1 MNNIFYDSINLLYT
15 LDSYLLEVIG
25 LSLYIS
31 LSALIISILISLPI
45 ASILSIKNFT
55 GKSFI
60 TIIFNSLMSLPPVAV
75 GVILYILISY
85 NGPLGHLE
93 LLYTPS
99 AMIFAQTILIIPI
112 IVSLSK
118 DSIDSCLNYYRDYFL
133 SINAN
138 FLSIMQTILW
148 EVRYKLLINILAGLG
163 RALSEVGAIIIV
175 GGNIDHLTRVMTT
188 SIVLETSRGNLT
200 KALGLGISLILIAL
214 LINIILSLI
223 KNKELEGNNEY

>member
-55 GKSFI
+55 GKSSI

-99 AMIFAQTILIIPI
+99 AMISAQTILVIPI

-118 DSIDSCLNYYRDYFL
+118 DSIDSCLNYYRDYLL

-138 FLSIMQTILW
+138 FLSIMKTILW

-200 KALGLGISLILIAL
+200 KALGLGISLIIIAL

-223 KNKELEGNNEY
+223 KNRELEGNGEY

>member
-1 MNNIFYDSINLLYT
+1 MNNIFYDSINLLFT

-45 ASILSIKNFT
+45 ASILSIKNFI
-55 GKSFI
+55 GKNFI

-99 AMIFAQTILIIPI
+99 AMIFAQTILVIPI

-138 FLSIMQTILW
+138 FLSIMKTILW

-223 KNKELEGNNEY
+223 KNKELEGNSEY

>member
-1 MNNIFYDSINLLYT
+1 MNNIFYDSINLLFT

-45 ASILSIKNFT
+45 ASILSIKNFI
-55 GKSFI
+55 GKNFI

-99 AMIFAQTILIIPI
+99 AMIFAQTILVIPI

-138 FLSIMQTILW
+138 FLSIMKTILW

-200 KALGLGISLILIAL
+200 KALGLGISLIIIAL

-223 KNKELEGNNEY
+223 KNRELEGNSGY

>member
-1 MNNIFYDSINLLYT
+1 MDNVFYNSLDLLFT
-15 LDSYLLEVIG
+15 LDSYLLEIIG
-25 LSLYIS
+25 LSLYVS
-31 LSALIISILISLPI
+31 FSALIISVFISLPI
-45 ASILSIKNFT
+45 ASLLSIKRFI
-55 GKSFI
+55 GKNFI

-85 NGPLGHLE
+85 NGPLGSLE
-93 LLYTPS
+93 LLYTPA
-99 AMIFAQTILIIPI
+99 AMIIAQTILVVPI

-118 DSIDSCLNYYRDYFL
+118 DSIDSCLNYYRDYFF

-138 FLSIMQTILW
+138 FISIMKTILW
-148 EVRYKLLINILAGLG
+148 EVRYKLVTNILAGLG

-188 SIVLETSRGNLT
+188 SIVLETSRGNLA

-214 LINIILSLI
+214 IINIILSLI
-223 KNKELEGNNEY
+223 KSKELERNGEH

>member
-1 MNNIFYDSINLLYT
+1 MDNVFYDSLDLLFT
-15 LDSYLLEVIG
+15 LDSYHLEVIG
-25 LSLYIS
+25 LSLYVS
-31 LSALIISILISLPI
+31 FSALIISVIISLPI
-45 ASILSIKNFT
+45 ASLLSIKKFV
-55 GKSFI
+55 GKDFI

-85 NGPLGHLE
+85 NGPFGNLE
-93 LLYTPS
+93 LLYTPA
-99 AMIFAQTILIIPI
+99 AMIIAQTILVVPI

-118 DSIDSCLNYYRDYFL
+118 DSIDNCLNYYQDYFF

-138 FLSIMQTILW
+138 FTSIMKTILW
-148 EVRYKLLINILAGLG
+148 EVRYKLLTNILAGLG

-188 SIVLETSRGNLT
+188 SIVLETSRGNLA

-214 LINIILSLI
+214 IINVTLSLI
-223 KNKELEGNNEY
+223 KNKELEGNGEY

>member
-1 MNNIFYDSINLLYT
+1 MNNIFYDSIDLLFT

-25 LSLYIS
+25 LSLYVS
-31 LSALIISILISLPI
+31 LSALILSVLISLPI
-45 ASILSIKNFT
+45 ASLLSIKIFP
-55 GKSFI
+55 GKNFI

-85 NGPLGHLE
+85 NGPFGYLE
-93 LLYTPS
+93 LLYTPT
-99 AMIFAQTILIIPI
+99 AMIIAQTILIVPI

-118 DSIDSCLNYYRDYFL
+118 DSIDSCFSYYKDYFL
-133 SINAN
+133 SIKAN
-138 FLSIMQTILW
+138 FFSTAKTVLW
-148 EVRYKLLINILAGLG
+148 EVRHKLLMNILAGLG

-214 LINIILSLI
+214 LINIVLSLI
-223 KNKELEGNNEY
+223 KNRELEKNGEY

>member
-1 MNNIFYDSINLLYT
+1 MDNVFYDSLDLLFT
-15 LDSYLLEVIG
+15 LDSYLLEIIG
-25 LSLYIS
+25 LSLYVS
-31 LSALIISILISLPI
+31 FSALIISVFISLPI
-45 ASILSIKNFT
+45 ASLLSIKRFI
-55 GKSFI
+55 GKNFI

-85 NGPLGHLE
+85 NGPLGSLE
-93 LLYTPS
+93 LLYTPA
-99 AMIFAQTILIIPI
+99 AMIIAQTILVVPI

-118 DSIDSCLNYYRDYFL
+118 DSIDSCLNYYRDYFF

-138 FLSIMQTILW
+138 FISIMKTILW
-148 EVRYKLLINILAGLG
+148 EVRYKLVTNILAGLG

-188 SIVLETSRGNLT
+188 SIVLETSRGNLA

-214 LINIILSLI
+214 IINIILSLI
-223 KNKELEGNNEY
+223 KSKELERNGEH

>member
-1 MNNIFYDSINLLYT
+1 MDNIFYDSLDLLFT
-15 LDSYLLEVIG
+15 LDSYLIEIIR
-25 LSLYIS
+25 LSLYVS
-31 LSALIISILISLPI
+31 FSALIISVIISLPI
-45 ASILSIKNFT
+45 ASVLSIKKFA
-55 GKSFI
+55 GKRII

-85 NGPLGHLE
+85 NGPLGNLE

-99 AMIFAQTILIIPI
+99 AMIIAQTILVVPI

-118 DSIDSCLNYYRDYFL
+118 DSIDSSLNYYQDYFY
-133 SINAN
+133 SINAG
-138 FLSIMQTILW
+138 FVSTMKTILW
-148 EVRYKLLINILAGLG
+148 EVRYKLLTNILAGLG

-188 SIVLETSRGNLT
+188 SIVLETSRGNLA

-214 LINIILSLI
+214 IINMVLSLI
-223 KNKELEGNNEY
+223 KNKELEQNEEY

>member
-1 MNNIFYDSINLLYT
+1 MDNIFYDSLDLLFT
-15 LDSYLLEVIG
+15 LDSYLIEIIK
-25 LSLYIS
+25 LSLYVS
-31 LSALIISILISLPI
+31 FSALIISVIISLPI
-45 ASILSIKNFT
+45 ASVLSIKKFA
-55 GKSFI
+55 GKRII

-85 NGPLGHLE
+85 NGPLGNLE

-99 AMIFAQTILIIPI
+99 AMIIAQTILVVPI

-118 DSIDSCLNYYRDYFL
+118 DSIDSSLNYYQDYFY
-133 SINAN
+133 SINAG
-138 FLSIMQTILW
+138 FVSTMKTILW
-148 EVRYKLLINILAGLG
+148 EVRYKLLTNILAGLG

-188 SIVLETSRGNLT
+188 SIVLETSRGNLA

-214 LINIILSLI
+214 IINMVLSLI
-223 KNKELEGNNEY
+223 KNKELEQNEEY

>member
-1 MNNIFYDSINLLYT
+1 M
-15 LDSYLLEVIG
+15 
-25 LSLYIS
+25 
-31 LSALIISILISLPI
+31 
-45 ASILSIKNFT
+45 
-55 GKSFI
+55 
-60 TIIFNSLMSLPPVAV
+60 
-75 GVILYILISY
+75 
-85 NGPLGHLE
+85 
-93 LLYTPS
+93 
-99 AMIFAQTILIIPI
+99 
-112 IVSLSK
+112 
-118 DSIDSCLNYYRDYFL
+118 DSCLNYYRDYFL

-138 FLSIMQTILW
+138 FISIMKTILW

-223 KNKELEGNNEY
+223 KNKELEGNSEY

>member
-1 MNNIFYDSINLLYT
+1 MNNIFYDSINLLFT

-99 AMIFAQTILIIPI
+99 AMIFAQTILVIPI
-112 IVSLSK
+112 IISLSK
-118 DSIDSCLNYYRDYFL
+118 DSMDSCLNYYRDYFL

-138 FLSIMQTILW
+138 FISIMKTILW

-223 KNKELEGNNEY
+223 KNKELEGNSEY

>member
-1 MNNIFYDSINLLYT
+1 MDNVFYNSLDLLFT
-15 LDSYLLEVIG
+15 LDSYLLEIIG
-25 LSLYIS
+25 LSLYVS
-31 LSALIISILISLPI
+31 FSALIISVIISLPI
-45 ASILSIKNFT
+45 ASLLSIKKFI
-55 GKSFI
+55 GKNLI

-85 NGPLGHLE
+85 NGPLGSLE
-93 LLYTPS
+93 LLYTPA
-99 AMIFAQTILIIPI
+99 AMIIAQTILVVPI

-118 DSIDSCLNYYRDYFL
+118 DSIDSCLNYYRDYFF

-138 FLSIMQTILW
+138 FISIMKTILW
-148 EVRYKLLINILAGLG
+148 EVRYKLVTNILAGLG

-188 SIVLETSRGNLT
+188 SIVLETSRGNLA

-214 LINIILSLI
+214 IINIILSLI
-223 KNKELEGNNEY
+223 KSKELERNGEH

>member
-1 MNNIFYDSINLLYT
+1 MNNIFYDSINLLFT

-99 AMIFAQTILIIPI
+99 AMIFAQTILVIPI
-112 IVSLSK
+112 IISLSK
-118 DSIDSCLNYYRDYFL
+118 DSMDSCLNYYRDYFL

-138 FLSIMQTILW
+138 FISIMKTILW

>member
-1 MNNIFYDSINLLYT
+1 
-15 LDSYLLEVIG
+15 
-25 LSLYIS
+25 
-31 LSALIISILISLPI
+31 
-45 ASILSIKNFT
+45 
-55 GKSFI
+55 
-60 TIIFNSLMSLPPVAV
+60 MSLPPVAV

-99 AMIFAQTILIIPI
+99 AMIFAQTILVIPI

-138 FLSIMQTILW
+138 FLSIMKTILW

-200 KALGLGISLILIAL
+200 KALGLGISLIIIAL

-223 KNKELEGNNEY
+223 KNRELEGNGEY

>member
-1 MNNIFYDSINLLYT
+1 MDNVFYDSLDLLFT
-15 LDSYLLEVIG
+15 LDSYLLEIIG
-25 LSLYIS
+25 LSLYVS
-31 LSALIISILISLPI
+31 FSALIISVFISLPI
-45 ASILSIKNFT
+45 ASLLSIKKFI
-55 GKSFI
+55 GKNFI

-85 NGPLGHLE
+85 NGPLGSLE
-93 LLYTPS
+93 LLYTPA
-99 AMIFAQTILIIPI
+99 AMIIAQTILVVPI

-118 DSIDSCLNYYRDYFL
+118 DSIDSCLNYYRDYFF

-138 FLSIMQTILW
+138 FISIMKTILW
-148 EVRYKLLINILAGLG
+148 EVRYKLVTNILAGLG

-188 SIVLETSRGNLT
+188 SIVLETSRGNLA

-214 LINIILSLI
+214 IINIILSLI
-223 KNKELEGNNEY
+223 KSKELERNGEH

>member
-1 MNNIFYDSINLLYT
+1 MNNIFYDSINLLFT

-99 AMIFAQTILIIPI
+99 AMIFAQTILVIPI

-138 FLSIMQTILW
+138 FLSIMKTILW

-223 KNKELEGNNEY
+223 KNKELEGNSEY